1 MEIINATDGY
11 KLGHHRMYPE
21 GTEQVYSNWTPRS
34 NKYFPEATE
43 GSVVFGIQYLI
54 KEYLIK
60 RFEKD
65 FFNLPREEAIQSFYR
80 RINNFVGIDSVGI
93 EHIEELYDLGYLP
106 IRIKALP
113 EGAVCP
119 IRVPMMT
126 ITNTRPEFFWLTNYL
141 ETLIR
146 Y

>member
-60 RFEKD
+60 
-65 FFNLPREEAIQSFYR
+65 QVVGR
-80 RINNFVGIDSVGI
+80 RSIIAWKYAHSSSIHLD
-93 EHIEELYDLGYLP
+93 
-106 IRIKALP
+106 
-113 EGAVCP
+113 
-119 IRVPMMT
+119 
-126 ITNTRPEFFWLTNYL
+126 
-141 ETLIR
+141 
-146 Y
+146 